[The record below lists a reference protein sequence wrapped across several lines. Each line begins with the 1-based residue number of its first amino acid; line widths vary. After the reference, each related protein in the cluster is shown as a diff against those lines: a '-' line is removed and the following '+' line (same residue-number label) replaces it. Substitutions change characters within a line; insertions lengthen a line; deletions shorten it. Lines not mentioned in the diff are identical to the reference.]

1 MDVTFYG
8 AAGEVTGS
16 MHLLNTGADRIL
28 FDCGMVQGSRKES
41 TEKNKNFPLDRKD
54 ITNMILSHAHID
66 HSGRIP
72 VLTSKDFSGRI
83 ITTRP
88 TADALQY
95 MLMDSGHIQESDA
108 QYLNYK
114 SLRSFLYQ
122 QEQARSKKQISEKGK
137 SDIKQLLK
145 KNAYDLNNE
154 SINTLLKKNGLG
166 IINPLYTMEEARQ
179 SLGYIDG
186 YPYKYPVT
194 IGTDTTV
201 KFYVAGHILGSAFSL
216 VTIKRE
222 ILPNNT

>member
-16 MHLLNTGADRIL
+16 MHLLDTGSDRIL
-28 FDCGMVQGSRKES
+28 LDCGMYQGRRKES
-41 TEKNKNFPLDRKD
+41 TDKNRNFPLDRKD

-72 VLTSKDFSGRI
+72 VLTGKDFSGRI

-88 TADALQY
+88 TAGALQY

-122 QEQARSKKQISEKGK
+122 QEQNNTKNQISEKGK
-137 SDIKQLLK
+137 SDIKKLLK

-154 SINTLLKKNGLG
+154 SINDLQKKNGLD
-166 IINPLYTMEEARQ
+166 IIKPLYTMEEARQ
-179 SLGYIDG
+179 SLGFIDG
-186 YPYKYPVT
+186 YPYQYPVT
-194 IGTDTTV
+194 IGKDTTV
-201 KFYVAGHILGSAFSL
+201 KF
-216 VTIKRE
+216 
-222 ILPNNT
+222 